1 MLLYYT
7 KSLYLN
13 VLIYIDGYISV
24 DINIIGIDIYLIVL
38 SLLKWIDDDP
48 V

>member
-13 VLIYIDGYISV
+13 VFRYIDGYISV

-38 SLLKWIDDDP
+38 SLLKWIDDP